1 MGKRGHHQGQI
12 LALAFGL
19 MLAACNQSGR
29 PANVPEPVDKPVAR
43 VLPGKDM
50 GQIVAGQ
57 YVVAPGDTLATVA
70 DRTNTP
76 IRTLID
82 MNHLQPPYAMTPGM
96 RLSLKQ
102 RSQYVVQSGDTLQ
115 EVAQRFGVT
124 ESALVAINNLQTPYK
139 LKAGQTLNLT
149 STTEASNFASA
160 SAVAVPP
167 PTPVGNVSQG
177 ALSAP
182 TPIGNSSANSSS
194 GDSSSANSSLGG
206 GSSTMA
212 SSALPPPP
220 AAPVPAAPAA
230 SAPSISAPKAAT
242 QATALPPVQSQTIPS
257 APTVTAPAAQA
268 KTAEQSAAKAATA
281 PAMPAT
287 PTAPVKA
294 TANAA
299 SAAQSEA
306 QEDVQAEVSQD
317 LAMEKAPA
325 AGSGKGPFV
334 WPVRGKVIQTFGSS
348 TDGLKNDGINIAA
361 PAGSPVVAAADG
373 VVAYAG
379 NELRGFGNMILIR
392 HDGGY
397 VTAYAH
403 NDSLLVKKG
412 DKVKRGQTIARVG
425 ATGAVFGPQLHF
437 EIRKGTEPV
446 DPMTYLGG

>member
-1 MGKRGHHQGQI
+1 
-12 LALAFGL
+12 

-29 PANVPEPVDKPVAR
+29 PANAPEPVDKPVAR
-43 VLPGKDM
+43 ILPGKDM
-50 GQIVAGQ
+50 GQIVDGR

-96 RLSLKQ
+96 RLALKQ
-102 RSQYVVQSGDTLQ
+102 RSQYVVQSGDTLPQ
-115 EVAQRFGVT
+115 LAQRFGVT
-124 ESALVAINNLQTPYK
+124 ESSLVAMNNLQAPYK
-139 LKAGQTLNLT
+139 LRAGQTLNLP

-160 SAVAVPP
+160 SASAVPP

-177 ALSAP
+177 ALPAP
-182 TPIGNSSANSSS
+182 TPVPSGSS
-194 GDSSSANSSLGG
+194 GVSA
-206 GSSTMA
+206 A
-212 SSALPPPP
+212 ALPPLPSASVPP
-220 AAPVPAAPAA
+220 APAA
-230 SAPSISAPKAAT
+230 AAVPATPKAAT
-242 QATALPPVQSQTIPS
+242 QATALPPVHSQAIPS
-257 APTVTAPAAQA
+257 APAAAAPTATAPVTPPAAAAQA
-268 KTAEQSAAKAATA
+268 KPAT
-281 PAMPAT
+281 PPAT
-287 PTAPVKA
+287 PTAPVN
-294 TANAA
+294 TASHAA
-299 SAAQSEA
+299 NAAQSEV
-306 QEDVQAEVSQD
+306 QDDVQADISRE
-317 LAMEKAPA
+317 LAMEKAPP

-334 WPVRGKVIQTFGSS
+334 WPVQGKVISTFGSS
-348 TDGLKNDGINIAA
+348 TDGMKNDGINIAA

-392 HDGGY
+392 HEGGY

-412 DKVKRGQTIARVG
+412 EKVKRGQTIARVG